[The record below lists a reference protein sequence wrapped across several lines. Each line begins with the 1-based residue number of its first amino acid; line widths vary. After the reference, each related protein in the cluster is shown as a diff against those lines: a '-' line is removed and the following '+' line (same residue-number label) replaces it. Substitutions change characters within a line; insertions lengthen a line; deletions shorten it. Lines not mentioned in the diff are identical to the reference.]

1 LWLVGGW
8 YDTGWLMEKVE
19 NSRNWKDLVIWQE
32 SHSMALQIYALTRS
46 FPKEEQFNI
55 VNQIRRAVISIPT
68 NIVEGHSKGSK
79 KEFVRFLY
87 ISRGSLEEVKYLLLL
102 SNELGYISNEDF
114 ETVSQRLSKLGLQI
128 NNFIKYLNSAIKS
141 P

>member
-1 LWLVGGW
+1 
-8 YDTGWLMEKVE
+8 
-19 NSRNWKDLVIWQE
+19 
-32 SHSMALQIYALTRS
+32 MALQIYALTRS